1 MWQNNALGLSPKYKF
16 TSLIIPT
23 WGALNFQNSCSPL
36 MEQLILFHDHAIT
49 ILILIT
55 SIVGFN
61 IYSIMSGKFIDKQ
74 ALESQPLELFW
85 TVVPAVIL
93 VFIGLPSI
101 KLLYLLDEVF
111 HPAITIKTIA
121 HQWFWSY
128 EYTDFLSIEFDS
140 YITPYELNNPR
151 LLETDNHTV
160 IPANSQI
167 RNLISAADVLHSWAL
182 PSIGVKVDAVPGRL
196 NQINFLPKITG
207 LFFGQC
213 SEICGA
219 NHSFMPITLEVVKI
233 KSFIKWIKNFN

>member
-1 MWQNNALGLSPKYKF
+1 M
-16 TSLIIPT
+16 
-23 WGALNFQNSCSPL
+23 
-36 MEQLILFHDHAIT
+36 T

-55 SIVGFN
+55 TIVGFN
-61 IYSIMSGKFIDKQ
+61 ISSIISNKLLDKET
-74 ALESQPLELFW
+74 LESQPLELFW
-85 TVVPAVIL
+85 TVVPAFIL
-93 VFIGLPSI
+93 IFIGLPSI

-111 HPAITIKTIA
+111 NPSITIKTLG

-140 YITPYELNNPR
+140 YILPYEINNPR

-160 IPANSQI
+160 LPVNSQI
-167 RNLISAADVLHSWAL
+167 RNLISATDVIHSWTIQSL
-182 PSIGVKVDAVPGRL
+182 GVKVDAVPGRL

-219 NHSFMPITLEVVKI
+219 NHSFIPITLEIVKP
-233 KSFIKWIKNFN
+233 KTFIKWIKNFN

>member
-1 MWQNNALGLSPKYKF
+1 MAENCHRFKPYSQVY
-16 TSLIIPT
+16 TSLIIPS
-23 WGALNFQNSCSPL
+23 WSSLSFQNSSRPL
-36 MEQLILFHDHAIT
+36 IEQLILFHDHAIT

-55 SIVGFN
+55 SIVRYN
-61 IYSIMSGKFIDKQ
+61 IYSIISNKLIDRKS
-74 ALESQPLELFW
+74 LESQPLELFW
-85 TVVPAVIL
+85 TLTPAIIL

-101 KLLYLLDEVF
+101 KLLYLIDEVF
-111 HPAITIKTIA
+111 HPSITIKTIA

-140 YITPYELNNPR
+140 YILSYNSHNPR
-151 LLETDNHTV
+151 LLETDNHTILPV
-160 IPANSQI
+160 NSQI
-167 RNLISAADVLHSWAL
+167 RNLISASDVLHSWAI

-219 NHSFMPITLEVVKI
+219 NHRFIPITLEIVKPN
-233 KSFIKWIKNFN
+233 SFVKWIKNFN